1 MLYPEQ
7 STSGRPVGLLLTRN
21 LLTGGAERV
30 LVSYANHATHF
41 RPVVALLEKKGALL
55 DELRPTVPCFARLD
69 RTVPVSFAARWA
81 PEIPGETFAR
91 LALECLWLRDV
102 VHATGAT
109 VVSSFLMRAH
119 VVALLT
125 KLTLLPQL
133 PLVLNVH
140 EHMTESAEQLY
151 PKRRDRAMMRW
162 ITRHLFP
169 RADRIVVVADAL
181 RRDLIERHGVPAQ
194 MVDVVHNPLEIDRIR
209 SAGAASVD
217 LNFNKPSAAA
227 PNASRA
233 PNGDLQ
239 TIVAVGRLVH
249 LKGYDLLLQAIALLR
264 RTRNVRLLLIGEGPE
279 LPVLQLLANQL
290 GIRSHVT
297 FVGQLA
303 NPWCYMA
310 RADALAL
317 TSRTEAFPNVL
328 TEAMALGVPIV
339 ATDCTGGIRES
350 LLDGACGLIVPPDN
364 ASAIAEG
371 LDRVLGDEALRR
383 QFTTAGLTRATSF
396 DLPVVQAQ
404 YEAVLRAAMTSK
416 K

>member
-1 MLYPEQ
+1 
-7 STSGRPVGLLLTRN
+7 VGLLLTRN

-30 LVSYANHATHF
+30 LVTYANHARSF
-41 RPVVALLEKKGALL
+41 RPVVGLLEKKGALL
-55 DELRPTVPCFARLD
+55 DELHATVPCHARID
-69 RTVPVSFAARWA
+69 RTVPVSFVTRWS

-102 VHATGAT
+102 VRTTGAT

-125 KLTLLPQL
+125 KLTLLPGL

-140 EHMTESAEQLY
+140 EHMSESAEHLY

-181 RRDLIERHGVPAQ
+181 RRDLVERHGVPAH

-209 SAGAASVD
+209 RAGASPVD
-217 LNFNKPSAAA
+217 LTPGAK
-227 PNASRA
+227 ASDERA
-233 PNGDLQ
+233 Q

-249 LKGYDLLLQAIALLR
+249 LKGYDLLLQALALLR
-264 RTRNVRLLLIGEGPE
+264 RTRDVRLLLVGEGPE
-279 LPVLQLLANQL
+279 LPVLEALAEQL
-290 GIRSHVT
+290 GVRAHVT
-297 FVGQLA
+297 FVGQVA
-303 NPWCYMA
+303 NPWRYMA
-310 RADALAL
+310 RADVLAL

-328 TEAMALGVPIV
+328 TEAMALGIPVV

-350 LLDGACGLIVPPDN
+350 LLDGDCGLIVPTEDIG
-364 ASAIAEG
+364 AIANG
-371 LDRVLGDEALRR
+371 LDRVLGDDALRSR
-383 QFTTAGLTRATSF
+383 FTAAGHLRALSF
-396 DLPVVQAQ
+396 DLPVVQER
-404 YEAVLRAAMTSK
+404 YESVLRGAMRRGAMKRGAVMDGTRDSARG
-416 K
+416 